1 MYSPKLN
8 WIKFNEMF
16 SNRIIEPFSTLDISG
31 SKYPINIKQNYV
43 DSDSN
48 KECSA
53 KCSFSFKYPSGSLKL
68 TNKGDYLELDY
79 DNGTTSPVIFNA
91 EKYRVHKIYILN
103 KSLHYFE
110 GNPGIGEILIYHT
123 SDEGAIP
130 LIVSIP
136 ISSNSSS
143 GSKLGQSSLEN
154 VINIAY
160 ENTTNKND
168 SATFNTNSFTINDY
182 FPPTGTPFYTYKGE
196 NFLYSS
202 HFSAEEV
209 HYIVYDKE
217 YGVYLDQSGEAN
229 NKFANIINTD
239 TILNSSNKEEAADN
253 NQDNENLKEKLF
265 INNKG
270 ASVFEGDDDIYI
282 DCSPTGDS
290 DNEVAFKVD
299 TNSITGGITSQKY
312 DFMLSIVTKFS
323 ISIIIILGIWY
334 APYYVTDLLN
344 GKDIMRKFEEMTFGG
359 PVDNF
364 ISLEK
369 EIKSLERKLLE
380 TQTGT
385 SEYNVIT
392 SDISKKEN
400 QLNEMKNKMNE
411 GKNEYSKSWGLGSA
425 IKEGNENA
433 IIYKE
438 VRTAKEKDKDKEG
451 WMAKISDKAG
461 AWGARQGINTK
472 KGLITGAEWI
482 NETVGNPRETYNKF
496 FNKNKQ

>member
-16 SNRIIEPFSTLDISG
+16 SNRIIEPLSMLDISG

-68 TNKGDYLELDY
+68 TNKGGYLELDY

-110 GNPGIGEILIYHT
+110 GDPGIGEILIYHT

-136 ISSNSSS
+136 ISSSSSS

-168 SATFNTNSFTINDY
+168 SATLNTNSFTINDY

-196 NFLYSS
+196 NFLNSS

-229 NKFANIINTD
+229 NKFASIIDTD
-239 TILNSSNKEEAADN
+239 TILNSSNKETAVN
-253 NQDNENLKEKLF
+253 NEDNENLKEKLF

-312 DFMLSIVTKFS
+312 DFMLSIITKFS

-344 GKDIMRKFEEMTFGG
+344 GKDIMRKFEDMTFGG

-369 EIKSLERKLLE
+369 EIKSLKRKLLE
-380 TQTGT
+380 TQKD
-385 SEYNVIT
+385 T
-392 SDISKKEN
+392 SDYNIINSDINKKER
-400 QLNEMKNKMNE
+400 QLSDMKNKMNE

-425 IKEGNENA
+425 MEQGNENA
-433 IIYKE
+433 IIYKD
-438 VRTAKEKDKDKEG
+438 VRTAKGKDG
-451 WMAKISDKAG
+451 WMSKISDKAG
-461 AWGARQGINTK
+461 ARAAGDRFGIK
-472 KGLITGAEWI
+472 KGLITGAKLV
-482 NETVGNPRETYNKF
+482 NEKVGNPSKTYNQF
-496 FNKNKQ
+496 FNKNNK